1 MGEAAGVLG
10 GSWISPE
17 DSGGSSPKE
26 NCICLL
32 VVNFIFCAEVDI
44 IPLSKNFIRQGLCFK
59 VILSHILKF
68 WKIWDSS
75 AVYWV
80 GKRFV
85 HLQAIFA
92 ISYFCNIS
100 HFVQAKE
107 KLEKVIQKILVENI
121 FSLTVLDR
129 RVLAY
134 PQGRR
139 RLADAPA

>member
-26 NCICLL
+26 NCIFLL
-32 VVNFIFCAEVDI
+32 VVNFIFSAEVDI
-44 IPLSKNFIRQGLCFK
+44 IPLSKNFIRQDLCFK
-59 VILSHILKF
+59 VNLSDILKF

-100 HFVQAKE
+100 HFCSSQR
-107 KLEKVIQKILVENI
+107 KVGKSHSKKIMVENI

-129 RVLAY
+129 W
-134 PQGRR
+134 
-139 RLADAPA
+139 